1 MANDVKRNVR
11 WDPPMARPS
20 SRSWRVTA
28 DWHQEMTGGH
38 PDSSKAVRA
47 AWAKMLG
54 SLTALGVLAT
64 ALPRPGELVSTVVD
78 ALNGAGR
85 GTGDRR
91 HPDRDDHQRPGGS
104 GSYAPQR
111 VSCRAATGAGKSA
124 KPGDDHDGERPD
136 Q

>member
-11 WDPPMARPS
+11 WDPPMARPG

-38 PDSSKAVRA
+38 PDSSKAVGA

-54 SLTALGVLAT
+54 CLAALVVLAL

-78 ALNGAGR
+78 AL
-85 GTGDRR
+85 
-91 HPDRDDHQRPGGS
+91 
-104 GSYAPQR
+104 
-111 VSCRAATGAGKSA
+111 TGAGQGKGGAAASGVA
-124 KPGDDHDGERPD
+124 AADTAPGFLDTAENAVLLAAGLIVWVLMVWALAIVIIAG
-136 Q
+136 